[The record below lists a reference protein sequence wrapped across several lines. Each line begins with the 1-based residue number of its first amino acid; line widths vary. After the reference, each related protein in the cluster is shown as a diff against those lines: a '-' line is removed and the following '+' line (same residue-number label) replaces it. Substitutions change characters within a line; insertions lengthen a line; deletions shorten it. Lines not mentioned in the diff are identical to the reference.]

1 MLKILSIK
9 EQIKAYIDLT
19 RAHFAPVWP
28 LLFVSGLM
36 LAFRNGG
43 FFSLELLILAIFI
56 GLFGFEAGMVLN
68 DIIDHN
74 IDKKD
79 TDDDTLTNYWRP
91 FKERPIP
98 SGKVTLRAA
107 ILLFIILVGTT
118 VILIAFVPFP
128 NLIYIYVIMIY
139 AYSMEIFYQMVKRK
153 QSFPI
158 AQLLG
163 RTDLLLFPIAGY
175 LVFGQ
180 FNITIIYYLLFMYP
194 WALAHLGAND
204 IVDIRNDE
212 AKQLRTIAGLYGIKG
227 NKIWVVTFSIIHLIC
242 SAIFVIFDLGGVA
255 IYGFI
260 ISWMLIIL
268 ANLII
273 LKGKDSKTWLKALPL
288 LHGSLLIYILTI
300 IIHSSFLI

>member
-1 MLKILSIK
+1 MTIK
-9 EQIKAYIDLT
+9 EKFKAYIDLT

-43 FFSLELLILAIFI
+43 FFSWELLILTIFI

-79 TDDDTLTNYWRP
+79 TENTLTNYWRP

-98 SGKVTLRAA
+98 SGKVSLREA
-107 ILLFIILVGTT
+107 ILVFIVLVAIT
-118 VILIAFVPFP
+118 VILILFVPNP
-128 NLIYIYVIMIY
+128 NIIYIYIIMVY
-139 AYSMEIFYQMVKRK
+139 AYSMEVFYQMVKRK
-153 QSFPI
+153 QKFPI
-158 AQLLG
+158 AQILG

-175 LVFGQ
+175 LIAGQ

-204 IVDIRNDE
+204 LVDIENDQ
-212 AKQLRTIAGLYGIKG
+212 AKELKTITGLYGVKG
-227 NKIWVVTFSIIHLIC
+227 NKLWVHVFSVTQLTT
-242 SAIFVIFDLGGVA
+242 SAIFVFLDLGGVA
-255 IYGFI
+255 IYGFVV
-260 ISWMLIIL
+260 SWLLIII
-268 ANLII
+268 ANIKI
-273 LKGKDSKTWLKALPL
+273 MRGKEPKDWLKALPMF
-288 LHGSLLIYILTI
+288 HASLLIYILSI
-300 IIHSSFLI
+300 IIQSALAI

>member
-1 MLKILSIK
+1 MSIK
-9 EQIKAYIDLT
+9 AQIKAYIDLT

-98 SGKVTLRAA
+98 SGKVSLTAA
-107 ILLFIILVGTT
+107 ISLFIILVGTT
-118 VILIAFVPFP
+118 VILIAFLPFP
-128 NLIYIYVIMIY
+128 NLIYIFVIMIY

-158 AQLLG
+158 AQILG
-163 RTDLLLFPIAGY
+163 RTDLLLFPISGY

-204 IVDIRNDE
+204 IVDVKNDE
-212 AKQLRTIAGLYGIKG
+212 AKQLKTITGLYGIKG
-227 NKIWVVTFSIIHLIC
+227 NKIWVLAFSIAHLIP
-242 SAIFVIFDLGGVA
+242 SAIFVILDLGGIA

-260 ISWMLIIL
+260 ISWILIIT
-268 ANLII
+268 ANIVI
-273 LKGKDSKTWLKALPL
+273 VKGRDSKTWLKALPL

-300 IIHSSFLI
+300 IINSAFLI

>member
-1 MLKILSIK
+1 MSIK
-9 EQIKAYIDLT
+9 EKIKAYVDLT

-36 LAFRNGG
+36 LAFRDGG
-43 FFSLELLILAIFI
+43 YFSLELLILAIFI

-74 IDKKD
+74 IDKID

-98 SGKVTLRAA
+98 SGKVSLREAV
-107 ILLFIILVGTT
+107 LVFTIFVTIT

-128 NLIYIYVIMIY
+128 NLIYIYLIMVY

-158 AQLLG
+158 AQILG

-175 LVFGQ
+175 LLYGQ
-180 FNITIIYYLLFMYP
+180 FNVTIIYYLLFMYP

-204 IVDIRNDE
+204 IVDIKNDE
-212 AKQLRTIAGLYGIKG
+212 AKQLKTITGLYGIKG
-227 NKIWVVTFSIIHLIC
+227 NKIWVLAFSIAHLIA
-242 SAIFVIFDLGGVA
+242 SALFVIFNIGGIA

-260 ISWMLIIL
+260 ISWILIVI
-268 ANLII
+268 ANIII
-273 LKGKDSKTWLKALPL
+273 LKGRESKTWLKALPL

-300 IIHSSFLI
+300 IINSAFLI